1 MVRVAQGR
9 GHSYCWLEEQAVR
22 TRRAVPYS
30 VEAGVVLGKAL
41 GLPCLLPT

>member
-1 MVRVAQGR
+1 MGQDR

-22 TRRAVPYS
+22 TRGVVPYS